1 MPRPYGRYAGGIAA
15 YGAASRY
22 APGTTTAATMG
33 VGAYAGSQI
42 SGEMRGMLRGVSRA
56 GIATNRGGIGVQ
68 RATAKGATGM
78 RQGMAAAR
86 GAIPAKIGGT
96 AIPRGRIGGG
106 IAGAAAGYAMS
117 RVTRALFGKSNN
129 SSTSMRSNY
138 GYR

>member
-1 MPRPYGRYAGGIAA
+1 MPRPYGKYAGGVAA

-22 APGTTTAATMG
+22 APGTTTAGTMA

-42 SGEMRGMLRGVSRA
+42 AGEMRGMLRGVSRA
-56 GIATNRGGIGVQ
+56 GIAGSGIGVQ

-78 RQGMAAAR
+78 RKGIAAAR
-86 GAIPAKIGGT
+86 GAIPARIGGR

-117 RVTRALFGKSNN
+117 RVTRALFGKSDNR
-129 SSTSMRSNY
+129 STSMRSNY